1 MVLGEGLVIM
11 YHAGC
16 KRNGGPLVHH
26 LHTHQLKVENKQNG
40 QHTDIHVCIYIYYTY
55 MVTPTPE
62 PTFGINCWHCNFVML
77 SVFFALF
84 IHSHSSIHTAIQV
97 INKR

>member
-40 QHTDIHVCIYIYYTY
+40 QHTDIHVCIYIY
-55 MVTPTPE
+55 
-62 PTFGINCWHCNFVML
+62 I
-77 SVFFALF
+77 
-84 IHSHSSIHTAIQV
+84 IHTWSPPHQNLPLALIAGIVILSCCPSFLRYLYTATQV
-97 INKR
+97 FTQPFK

>member
-26 LHTHQLKVENKQNG
+26 LHTHQLKVENKQMGN
-40 QHTDIHVCIYIYYTY
+40 ILIYIVCIYILYIHGHPHTRTY
-55 MVTPTPE
+55 L
-62 PTFGINCWHCNFVML
+62 WH
-77 SVFFALF
+77 
-84 IHSHSSIHTAIQV
+84 
-97 INKR
+97 